1 MFNAAAAYDTM
12 ISTLAGIERD
22 TWSGLAVELVSD
34 PAGTVRFFSEIG
46 EEGTCILVDIVTET
60 RAR

>member
-1 MFNAAAAYDTM
+1 MFNANAAYDTM
-12 ISTLAGIERD
+12 IACLTGIERD
-22 TWSGLAVELVSD
+22 TWSGLAVDFVSD

-46 EEGTCILVDIVTET
+46 EEGTGILVDIVTET